1 MEEKRI
7 KVPAMNCNHCVAA
20 INRELA
26 ELAGIE
32 GVDADLSS
40 KMVTVRWSNPASWV
54 EISKTLTEI
63 GYPPEE

>member
-1 MEEKRI
+1 
-7 KVPAMNCNHCVAA
+7 MNCNHCVAT

-32 GVDADLSS
+32 GVDADLFS

-54 EISKTLTEI
+54 EIPKTLTEI